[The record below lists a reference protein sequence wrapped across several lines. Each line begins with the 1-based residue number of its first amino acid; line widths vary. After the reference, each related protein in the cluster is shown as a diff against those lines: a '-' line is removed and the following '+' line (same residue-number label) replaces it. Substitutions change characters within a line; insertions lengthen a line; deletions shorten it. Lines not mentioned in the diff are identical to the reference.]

1 MIALYPNLSWSPLLL
16 GKVLANSHYEEPHGL
31 GQASTITVTTFLS
44 RHVNRRR
51 KDSFVITPIPSGRRS
66 KKVGVYVAGC
76 GLFHPGPL
84 DVSPVELRRR
94 YKGEGSGRFSSS
106 SGTLRLCLAAAR
118 SIRSTHCN
126 ASTIQPYSVDS
137 FPWTRA
143 GRQHSL
149 AQPPPWT
156 SAIGVLSIR

>member
-1 MIALYPNLSWSPLLL
+1 M
-16 GKVLANSHYEEPHGL
+16 
-31 GQASTITVTTFLS
+31 
-44 RHVNRRR
+44 
-51 KDSFVITPIPSGRRS
+51 
-66 KKVGVYVAGC
+66 GVYVAGC

-94 YKGEGSGRFSSS
+94 YKGEGSGRVSSS

-126 ASTIQPYSVDS
+126 ASTIQPYSVDW

-149 AQPPPWT
+149 AQPPSWKVQ
-156 SAIGVLSIR
+156 SAFYRFGKIGITFVHILLACVLPAACAYLSFIFYIGSLGQENVVSLSPCSAGRTTGPSRYVN